1 MTRELLPVLGKRDRC
16 FSPSL
21 VETNDRDS
29 ADPFIELVAVNWKV
43 LLIFGSLA
51 KKIKNKKN
59 KLPSVQLVAFTG

>member
-29 ADPFIELVAVNWKV
+29 ADPFIELVVVNWKV

-51 KKIKNKKN
+51 KK
-59 KLPSVQLVAFTG
+59 